1 MYRREEGLWARV
13 PAAIVG
19 GVITV
24 YVTRAVSGTGDNIA
38 GLIAAGI
45 VFAIGAAA
53 TLFLCF
59 FHAKTGE
66 VLIDTETEMRKV
78 VWPTREEVAGSTT
91 VVIATTFILGLAIF
105 VMDLALTSGLRI
117 IRLY

>member
-1 MYRREEGLWARV
+1 MYRREEGLSARV
-13 PAAIVG
+13 PAAIIG

-24 YVTRAVSGTGDNIA
+24 YATRAVTGTGDNLA
-38 GLIAAGI
+38 ALVAAGV
-45 VFAIGAAA
+45 VFAICAAL

-78 VWPTREEVAGSTT
+78 VWPTREEVTGSTI
-91 VVIATTFILGLAIF
+91 VVIATTIILGVAIF
-105 VMDLALTSGLRI
+105 VMDLALTSGLQLI
-117 IRLY
+117 LY